1 MTRFK
6 YNKVLLAL
14 MVVGL
19 LAALVI
25 GWQRH
30 QAEGRNNTAEM
41 VMDYEDL
48 TELARMV
55 GEPAHILM
63 GRFKEAGVTTV
74 AVYDM
79 TLEKL
84 HRDGRLTVM
93 TGAEIQ
99 GQVRLG
105 QPDAVG
111 NAGFSPEK
119 LYIIGKSK
127 SEIDVTYDE
136 VRRDLI
142 RRLGAPLV
150 SEMPDT
156 PARVMA
162 VSGSYEKLMK
172 LNLGLSSE
180 EIEHAEANGFWVMAR
195 PTNYNK
201 VTSDDVEAVF
211 SRLGDSGRTSGMMF
225 VGDEA
230 LGFPKL
236 LPLTAQ
242 KLQERGITLAMIE
255 HPLQLQFL
263 QQEGL
268 TQLATLMD
276 YQAARVYV
284 IPKDEHLKL
293 KIAPA
298 IQRWVVTDPER
309 NIRINLLRKYDK
321 PEGQRTL
328 LETNLDYVKGITG
341 ALHSKGFQT
350 GRASTLPAYF
360 PHPALLVAVIV
371 GAVASGVLFLTLLI
385 PFASRWQ
392 YMLLIAI
399 SAVMVFPVLKGSGTL
414 VRQMAALG
422 SAVLIPALAMT
433 WQLDRWKAL
442 AVPSEPSLGRILSY
456 GTWNIIL
463 TMLLSLV
470 GGLYV
475 AALLGD
481 IRFLLEMEIYR
492 GVKVTFIMPLVLVTL
507 AYLVR
512 YPLLGPPVMTA
523 RGFGDKVI
531 RLLDYPVQIKVL
543 LIAAGAAFAAWMFI
557 GRSGH
562 TAGVPV
568 AQSELELRSF
578 LEQVFSARPRGK
590 EAFIGHPA
598 FFLAV
603 MAVWQRWPQALHYAF
618 VIAATIAM
626 GSLVETFAHLRTP
639 IMMSTE
645 RAFNGLLVGV
655 ACGIAAVVGLWVLQK
670 GLRLLGRSND
680 SNE

>member
-6 YNKVLLAL
+6 YNKVLLAVIL
-14 MVVGL
+14 AGL

-30 QAEGRNNTAEM
+30 QVEVRSNTSEM
-41 VMDYEDL
+41 VMDYEDI
-48 TELARMV
+48 TELAIMV
-55 GEPAHILM
+55 GEPAHALM
-63 GRFKEAGVTTV
+63 SRFQDAGVTTV

-84 HRDGRLTVM
+84 HRDGRLSVVPGT
-93 TGAEIQ
+93 EFQ
-99 GQVRLG
+99 QRSRLG
-105 QPDAVG
+105 QTVTIDP
-111 NAGFSPEK
+111 NGFSADK
-119 LYIIGKSK
+119 VYVIGKSK
-127 SEIDVTYDE
+127 NEIDVTYDE
-136 VRRDLI
+136 VRSDLI
-142 RRLGAPLV
+142 RRLGASVVTDVPGL
-150 SEMPDT
+150 
-156 PARVMA
+156 ARVMA
-162 VSGSYEKLMK
+162 VSGSHEKLMK

-180 EIEHAEANGFWVMAR
+180 EIKNAAANGFWVMAR

-211 SRLGDSGRTSGMMF
+211 SRMGDSDRISGMMF

-242 KLQERGITLAMIE
+242 KLQERGMTLAMIE

-268 TQLATLMD
+268 TQLATLMNH
-276 YQAARVYV
+276 QAARVYV

-298 IQRWVVTDPER
+298 IQRWSVTDQER

-328 LETNLDYVKGITG
+328 LETNLEYVKGIKE
-341 ALHSKGFQT
+341 ALHSKGFET
-350 GRASTLPAYF
+350 GRASVLPSYF
-360 PHPALLVAVIV
+360 PHPALMMVVIV
-371 GAVASGVLFLTLLI
+371 GSVASGVLFLTLLI
-385 PFASRWQ
+385 PFAPRWQ
-392 YMLLIAI
+392 YLLLFVI
-399 SAVMVFPVLKGSGTL
+399 SAVMIFPILKGSGTL

-433 WQLDRWKAL
+433 WQLDRWRAL
-442 AVPSEPSLGRILSY
+442 DIPSIPSLGRILFD
-456 GTWNIIL
+456 GTWNVIL
-463 TMLLSLV
+463 TVLLSLV

-481 IRFLLEMEIYR
+481 VRFLLEMEIYR
-492 GVKVTFIMPLVLVTL
+492 GVKVTFIMPLVLITL
-507 AYLVR
+507 IYLTR
-512 YPLLGPPVMTA
+512 YPLLGPPVNTI
-523 RGFGDKVI
+523 RGFWDKTI
-531 RLLDYPVQIKVL
+531 RFLEYQMQVKGLLL
-543 LIAAGAAFAAWMFI
+543 GAAVAFAAWMFI

-590 EAFIGHPA
+590 EAFIGHPG

-603 MAVWQRWPQALHYAF
+603 MAVWQRWPQALHFAM
-618 VIAATIAM
+618 VITATIAM

-639 IMMSTE
+639 ILMSVE
-645 RAFNGLLVGV
+645 RAFTGLLVGI
-655 ACGIAAVVGLWVLQK
+655 ACGIAAVVGLWLLQM
-670 GLRLLGRSND
+670 LTRVMGRRIGSH
-680 SNE
+680 E